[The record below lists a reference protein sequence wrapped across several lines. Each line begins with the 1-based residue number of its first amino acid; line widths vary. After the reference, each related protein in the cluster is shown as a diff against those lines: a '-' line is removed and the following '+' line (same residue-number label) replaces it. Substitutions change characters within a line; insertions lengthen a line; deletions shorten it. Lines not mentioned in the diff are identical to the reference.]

1 VAEVAIVGFPDTR
14 LGERACAFVRLREG
28 ASLTLPEVTAYLE
41 AQRMARQYMPE
52 RLEVVQELPR
62 TPSGKIQKFK
72 LREIARAF
80 GPT

>member
-1 VAEVAIVGFPDTR
+1 
-14 LGERACAFVRLREG
+14 VRLREG

-41 AQRMARQYMPE
+41 AQRMARQYTPE

-72 LREIARAF
+72 LREIARTF
-80 GPT
+80 GQG